1 MKRFFT
7 KTGIWLLAAA
17 ATIAVVLCVVSAL
30 SSGTGLLHNALGVI
44 ASPFRAAGSAVA
56 GWVGGISQRF
66 EDVETLQQ
74 ENDEL
79 RQQIAELEE
88 QLRQMEPAATEN
100 KELRQL
106 LGLRQQ
112 RSDLVFEAA
121 RVTQRDVSNWASTL
135 VLDRGSQHGV
145 AIGDCAVDS
154 AGNLVGAVTDV
165 GLNWCRLSTVLDTD
179 SQFGARVFRTGET
192 AVAGGDLALMAEGR
206 LRLQYLS
213 DSASLIKGDVIVTSG
228 LGGYYP
234 AGLVIGTVESVQ
246 TDDGGLRQQI
256 AELEEQLRQME
267 PAATENKELRQLLG
281 LRQQRSDLVFEAA
294 RVTQRDVSNWAS
306 TLVLDRGSQH
316 GVAIGDCAVDSAGNL
331 VGAVTD
337 VGLNWCRLS
346 TVLDTDS
353 QFGARVFRTGETAV
367 AGGDLALMSEGRLRL
382 QYLSDSASLIKGDVI
397 VTSGLGGYY
406 PTGLVIGTVESVQTD
421 DGGLARYAVLSP
433 KCDVAAI
440 QEMFIITDF
449 DVIQ

>member
-30 SSGTGLLHNALGVI
+30 SSGTGLLRNALGVI

-135 VLDRGSQHGV
+135 VLDRGQR
-145 AIGDCAVDS
+145 AVS
-154 AGNLVGAVTDV
+154 TPGISTRWAASRPPRSLRPHRPLAGPAAAATPATRASSVPNAASPGPKP
-165 GLNWCRLSTVLDTD
+165 RLSGCAAAV
-179 SQFGARVFRTGET
+179 QIT
-192 AVAGGDLALMAEGR
+192 AANSAL
-206 LRLQYLS
+206 
-213 DSASLIKGDVIVTSG
+213 SAASPLGPERG
-228 LGGYYP
+228 L
-234 AGLVIGTVESVQ
+234 T
-246 TDDGGLRQQI
+246 
-256 AELEEQLRQME
+256 
-267 PAATENKELRQLLG
+267 
-281 LRQQRSDLVFEAA
+281 
-294 RVTQRDVSNWAS
+294 
-306 TLVLDRGSQH
+306 H
-316 GVAIGDCAVDSAGNL
+316 G
-331 VGAVTD
+331 
-337 VGLNWCRLS
+337 
-346 TVLDTDS
+346 
-353 QFGARVFRTGETAV
+353 
-367 AGGDLALMSEGRLRL
+367 
-382 QYLSDSASLIKGDVI
+382 
-397 VTSGLGGYY
+397 
-406 PTGLVIGTVESVQTD
+406 
-421 DGGLARYAVLSP
+421 
-433 KCDVAAI
+433 
-440 QEMFIITDF
+440 
-449 DVIQ
+449 

>member
-135 VLDRGSQHGV
+135 VLDRGRRGPELVPAVHG
-145 AIGDCAVDS
+145 
-154 AGNLVGAVTDV
+154 AGH
-165 GLNWCRLSTVLDTD
+165 GLPVR
-179 SQFGARVFRTGET
+179 R
-192 AVAGGDLALMAEGR
+192 AGIPHR
-206 LRLQYLS
+206 R
-213 DSASLIKGDVIVTSG
+213 
-228 LGGYYP
+228 
-234 AGLVIGTVESVQ
+234 
-246 TDDGGLRQQI
+246 DGGGWRRPG
-256 AELEEQLRQME
+256 ADGRR
-267 PAATENKELRQLLG
+267 PAA
-281 LRQQRSDLVFEAA
+281 
-294 RVTQRDVSNWAS
+294 
-306 TLVLDRGSQH
+306 
-316 GVAIGDCAVDSAGNL
+316 
-331 VGAVTD
+331 
-337 VGLNWCRLS
+337 
-346 TVLDTDS
+346 
-353 QFGARVFRTGETAV
+353 
-367 AGGDLALMSEGRLRL
+367 
-382 QYLSDSASLIKGDVI
+382 
-397 VTSGLGGYY
+397 
-406 PTGLVIGTVESVQTD
+406 
-421 DGGLARYAVLSP
+421 
-433 KCDVAAI
+433 AAI
-440 QEMFIITDF
+440 PQRQREPD
-449 DVIQ
+449 QG

>member
-79 RQQIAELEE
+79 
-88 QLRQMEPAATEN
+88 
-100 KELRQL
+100 

-154 AGNLVGAVTDV
+154 AGNLVGVVTDV
-165 GLNWCRLSTVLDTD
+165 GLNWCRLS
-179 SQFGARVFRTGET
+179 A
-192 AVAGGDLALMAEGR
+192 
-206 LRLQYLS
+206 
-213 DSASLIKGDVIVTSG
+213 
-228 LGGYYP
+228 
-234 AGLVIGTVESVQ
+234 
-246 TDDGGLRQQI
+246 
-256 AELEEQLRQME
+256 
-267 PAATENKELRQLLG
+267 
-281 LRQQRSDLVFEAA
+281 
-294 RVTQRDVSNWAS
+294 
-306 TLVLDRGSQH
+306 
-316 GVAIGDCAVDSAGNL
+316 
-331 VGAVTD
+331 
-337 VGLNWCRLS
+337 
-346 TVLDTDS
+346 VLDTDS

-382 QYLSDSASLIKGDVI
+382 QYLSDSANLIKGDVI

-406 PTGLVIGTVESVQTD
+406 PAGLVIGTVESVQTD

>member
-145 AIGDCAVDS
+145 AKATARWTAPGTWWV
-154 AGNLVGAVTDV
+154 
-165 GLNWCRLSTVLDTD
+165 W
-179 SQFGARVFRTGET
+179 SQT
-192 AVAGGDLALMAEGR
+192 
-206 LRLQYLS
+206 
-213 DSASLIKGDVIVTSG
+213 
-228 LGGYYP
+228 
-234 AGLVIGTVESVQ
+234 
-246 TDDGGLRQQI
+246 
-256 AELEEQLRQME
+256 
-267 PAATENKELRQLLG
+267 
-281 LRQQRSDLVFEAA
+281 
-294 RVTQRDVSNWAS
+294 
-306 TLVLDRGSQH
+306 
-316 GVAIGDCAVDSAGNL
+316 
-331 VGAVTD
+331 
-337 VGLNWCRLS
+337 
-346 TVLDTDS
+346 
-353 QFGARVFRTGETAV
+353 
-367 AGGDLALMSEGRLRL
+367 
-382 QYLSDSASLIKGDVI
+382 
-397 VTSGLGGYY
+397 
-406 PTGLVIGTVESVQTD
+406 
-421 DGGLARYAVLSP
+421 
-433 KCDVAAI
+433 
-440 QEMFIITDF
+440 
-449 DVIQ
+449 

>member
-7 KTGIWLLAAA
+7 KTGIWLLGGAAV
-17 ATIAVVLCVVSAL
+17 IAVVLCIISAMG
-30 SSGTGLLHNALGVI
+30 SGTSFLHNALGVI
-44 ASPFRAAGSAVA
+44 ASPFRAAGSAVVN
-56 GWVGGISQRF
+56 WVDGISDHF
-66 EDVETLQQ
+66 ASVEELQAENEALRQ
-74 ENDEL
+74 EN
-79 RQQIAELEE
+79 A
-88 QLRQMEPAATEN
+88 QLRKELQSAQPAAQEN
-100 KELRQL
+100 QRLRKL
-106 LGLRQQ
+106 LDLREQ
-112 RSDLVFEAA
+112 RSDLKFEAA

-154 AGNLVGAVTDV
+154 AGNLVGVVTDV

-213 DSASLIKGDVIVTSG
+213 DSANLIKGDVIVTSG

-234 AGLVIGTVESVQ
+234 A
-246 TDDGGLRQQI
+246 
-256 AELEEQLRQME
+256 
-267 PAATENKELRQLLG
+267 
-281 LRQQRSDLVFEAA
+281 
-294 RVTQRDVSNWAS
+294 
-306 TLVLDRGSQH
+306 
-316 GVAIGDCAVDSAGNL
+316 
-331 VGAVTD
+331 
-337 VGLNWCRLS
+337 
-346 TVLDTDS
+346 
-353 QFGARVFRTGETAV
+353 
-367 AGGDLALMSEGRLRL
+367 
-382 QYLSDSASLIKGDVI
+382 
-397 VTSGLGGYY
+397 
-406 PTGLVIGTVESVQTD
+406 GLVIGTVESVQTD

>member
-165 GLNWCRLSTVLDTD
+165 GLNWCRLSTVL
-179 SQFGARVFRTGET
+179 
-192 AVAGGDLALMAEGR
+192 
-206 LRLQYLS
+206 Y
-213 DSASLIKGDVIVTSG
+213 
-228 LGGYYP
+228 
-234 AGLVIGTVESVQ
+234 
-246 TDDGGLRQQI
+246 
-256 AELEEQLRQME
+256 
-267 PAATENKELRQLLG
+267 
-281 LRQQRSDLVFEAA
+281 
-294 RVTQRDVSNWAS
+294 
-306 TLVLDRGSQH
+306 
-316 GVAIGDCAVDSAGNL
+316 
-331 VGAVTD
+331 
-337 VGLNWCRLS
+337 
-346 TVLDTDS
+346 TDS

-382 QYLSDSASLIKGDVI
+382 QYLSDSANLIKGDVI

-406 PTGLVIGTVESVQTD
+406 PAGLVIGTVESVQTD